1 MYTIGLTGSIG
12 AGKSTVARYLEHRG
26 YPIVD
31 ADQLG
36 HEAYEPSTSC
46 FHKVVSAFGKD
57 LVAPDGTINRKKL
70 GRIVFADSVRLQL
83 LNQIVWPEIKKL
95 AELRLESHRQL
106 QQFPIV
112 FFEAAVLVEADWYTI
127 VDEVW
132 TVLSSKSTTIS
143 RVLARDDT
151 SEAHLEQRI
160 DAQIS
165 NQERIRRSQVVIHNN
180 GSIDELHKSVDLEL
194 NKLHQR
200 IEGDK

>member
-12 AGKSTVARYLEHRG
+12 AGKSTVARYLEHLG

-46 FHKVVSAFGKD
+46 FQEVVCAFGKQI
-57 LVAPDGTINRKKL
+57 VAPDGSINRKEL
-70 GRIVFADSVRLQL
+70 GRIVFAEPDKLQR

-95 AELRLESHRQL
+95 AEFRLERHRHS
-106 QQFPIV
+106 QQFPIL

-132 TVLSSKSTTIS
+132 TVLSNISSAIS
-143 RVLARDDT
+143 RVLARDDI

-165 NQERIRRSQVVIHNN
+165 NEERIRRSHVVIHND
-180 GSIDELHKSVDLEL
+180 GSIDELHKSVEREL
-194 NKLHQR
+194 FKLSKR
-200 IEGDK
+200 IDGD